1 MNISGSRW
9 LTAITVTLATGLV
22 AFYAGSNP
30 SLKVNAHQQSIEPS
44 ISPVKADFVESR
56 YDSKGLLAKRIKRHY
71 LRFSD
76 HTIVNSSEELFPGS
90 APMVTEI
97 MDTSSGKWIY
107 LDPETKPSTSLKHT
121 PGFMKS
127 SVESLS
133 TESCGDF
140 DLNKAL
146 AEDMILGFKA

>member
-44 ISPVKADFVESR
+44 ISPVKADFVETR

-90 APMVTEI
+90 APL
-97 MDTSSGKWIY
+97 GRY
-107 LDPETKPSTSLKHT
+107 
-121 PGFMKS
+121 
-127 SVESLS
+127 
-133 TESCGDF
+133 
-140 DLNKAL
+140 DLRL
-146 AEDMILGFKA
+146 